1 MRCIAGKQE
10 DADALYGPASFLLTG
25 PSKGQRGG
33 CVKYFVLTN
42 NPMVCEKA
50 AAGAD
55 VVYKPGSIQGIF
67 EEAACYIAQ
76 GHRLL
81 THPLSGSVK
90 PGETPYKSMLIS
102 SDALQNMDLASAR
115 LISSAIDACGKFS
128 DKSGSYTEQ
137 TLRDLQL
144 VDVSLI
150 SGAMDSALVS

>member
-1 MRCIAGKQE
+1 
-10 DADALYGPASFLLTG
+10 
-25 PSKGQRGG
+25 
-33 CVKYFVLTN
+33 
-42 NPMVCEKA
+42 
-50 AAGAD
+50 
-55 VVYKPGSIQGIF
+55 
-67 EEAACYIAQ
+67 
-76 GHRLL
+76 
-81 THPLSGSVK
+81 VK